1 MSILLKNITIKNF
14 MSVGNTTQ
22 AVNFYHDGLTLVL
35 GNNLD
40 LGGEGSRNGTGKTTL
55 INALSYAIYGQ
66 ALTNIRRDNLVNK
79 TNNKNMIVT
88 VDFEKDGHK
97 YRLERGR
104 KPNKFQFIVDDA
116 IVNEQ
121 GTDEAQGENRLTQEE
136 VLRVFD
142 MSHTMF
148 KHIIALNTYT
158 EPFLAMKANDQRA
171 VIEELLGILRLSE
184 KAEVLKERIREA
196 NEDIK
201 TEQARLEQIKIS
213 NEKMEDTIRKFHI
226 KSVAWEEKNK
236 QVIKDLTSG
245 IIELEKINIDDEI
258 ENHKLLTQWLE
269 QDRKIKSL
277 EQNLSFNQSNLAS
290 ITASS
295 LKALEQLKTLD
306 GKKCPMCE
314 QELHTKK
321 HEHLVSNI
329 EEKHTKKVEEQLQ
342 IKKTITQVETQIK
355 DQGVRSDRPVTIYD
369 TADEAY
375 QHRQNLSE
383 LKNQLI
389 SEQEK
394 VNPHTEQIETLKT
407 KNIEEVDYVRIN
419 ALQKLKDH
427 QDFLYKLLTSKDS
440 FIRKKIIDQN
450 LLYLNSRLNYY
461 LDKIGLPHEVVF
473 MSDLSVEITELGRE
487 LDFDNLSRGE
497 RNRLILGLS
506 WAFRDVYESMNTVI
520 NLLFIDELVDS
531 GMDTMGVEQAMV
543 VLKKM
548 SRERG
553 KNVFLISHRDELT
566 SRCSN
571 VLNVV
576 KENGF
581 TSFATDIE
589 TVEHKSHPELYKE
602 EVDEHDPVSA

>member
-1 MSILLKNITIKNF
+1 MIKLKNITIKNF

-22 AVNFYHDGLTLVL
+22 AVNFSHDGLTLVL

-66 ALTNIRRDNLVNK
+66 ALTNIRKDNLVNK

-121 GTDEAQGENRLTQEE
+121 GTDEAQGENRLTQDE

-148 KHIIALNTYT
+148 KHIVALNTYT
-158 EPFLAMKANDQRA
+158 EPFLAMKSNDQRA
-171 VIEELLGILRLSE
+171 IIEELLGILRLSE
-184 KAEVLKERIREA
+184 KAEVLKERIREV

-201 TEQARLEQIKIS
+201 TEHARLEQIKIS
-213 NEKMEDTIRKFHI
+213 NEKIEDTIRKFHI
-226 KSVAWEEKNK
+226 KSIGWEEAHKK
-236 QVIKDLTSG
+236 AITDLTDG
-245 IIELEKINIDDEI
+245 ITELEKIDIDKEI
-258 ENHKLLTQWLE
+258 QNHKLLTHWQE
-269 QDRKIKSL
+269 QSQKIKSY
-277 EQNLSFNQSNLAS
+277 EQNLNFNKSNLTS
-290 ITASS
+290 IDKQIES
-295 LKALEQLKTLD
+295 LNAQLSTLE
-306 GKKCPMCE
+306 GKQCPMCE
-314 QELHTKK
+314 QELHTDK
-321 HEHLVSNI
+321 HTHIVDDVKAQHTAKI
-329 EEKHTKKVEEQLQ
+329 EEK
-342 IKKTITQVETQIK
+342 TQIESTIESIQK
-355 DQGVRSDRPVTIYD
+355 QITEQGSIGEQPITAYG

-375 QHRQNLSE
+375 QHRQNLAE
-383 LKNQLI
+383 LKTQLET
-389 SEQEK
+389 EQQKE
-394 VNPHTEQIETLKT
+394 NPHTEQIETLKT
-407 KNIEEVDYVRIN
+407 KNIEEVDYAQIN
-419 ALQKLKDH
+419 SLTKLKDH

-473 MSDLSVEITELGRE
+473 KSDLTVEITELGRE

-506 WAFRDVYESMNTVI
+506 WAFRDVYESMNNTV

-531 GMDTMGVEQAMV
+531 GMDTMGVESAMS

-548 SRERG
+548 SRERS

-589 TVEHKSHPELYKE
+589 TVSHKSHPDLFKE
-602 EVDEHDPVSA
+602 KANEHNTVST

>member
-1 MSILLKNITIKNF
+1 

-22 AVNFYHDGLTLVL
+22 AVNFAHDGLTLVL

-55 INALSYAIYGQ
+55 INALSYAVYGQ
-66 ALTNIRRDNLVNK
+66 ALTNIRKDNLVNK
-79 TNNKNMIVT
+79 TNNKNMLVT
-88 VDFEKDGHK
+88 VDFEKDGHA
-97 YRLERGR
+97 YRIERGR
-104 KPNKFQFIVDDA
+104 KPNRFQFIVDDS

-148 KHIIALNTYT
+148 KHIVALNTYT
-158 EPFLAMKANDQRA
+158 EPFLAMKANDQRSI
-171 VIEELLGILRLSE
+171 IEELLGISRLSE
-184 KAEVLKERIREA
+184 KAERLKEHMRET
-196 NEDIK
+196 NEDMK
-201 TEQARLEQIKIS
+201 TEQARLEQVKIS
-213 NEKMEDTIRKFHI
+213 NEKMEETIRKFQI
-226 KSVAWEEKNK
+226 KNIAWEETHKK
-236 QVIKDLTSG
+236 AITQLTNG
-245 IIELEKINIDDEI
+245 ITELEKIDIDAEI
-258 ENHKLLTQWLE
+258 QQHKLLSHWQE
-269 QDRKIKSL
+269 QSQKIKSY
-277 EQNLSFNQSNLAS
+277 EQNLNFNKSNLSAVQ
-290 ITASS
+290 S
-295 LKALEQLKTLD
+295 LLESLSTQLNTLE
-306 GKKCPMCE
+306 GKQCPMCE
-314 QELHTKK
+314 QELHTDK
-321 HEHLVSNI
+321 HDQIVDDI
-329 EEKHTKKVEEQLQ
+329 KQQHTAKLEEQ
-342 IKKTITQVETQIK
+342 TQITGTIDSIEK
-355 DQGVRSDRPVTIYD
+355 QISEQGEVGERPD
-369 TADEAY
+369 TAYSSIDEAY
-375 QHRQNLSE
+375 DHRQNLAE
-383 LKNQLI
+383 LKSQLE
-389 SEQEK
+389 SEKQKE
-394 VNPHTEQIETLKT
+394 NPHTEQIEELKA
-407 KNIEEVDYVRIN
+407 KNIEEVDYAQIN

-473 MSDLSVEITELGRE
+473 KSDLTVEITELGRE

-506 WAFRDVYESMNTVI
+506 WAFRDVYESMNTSV

-531 GMDTMGVEQAMV
+531 GMDTMGVESAMS

-548 SRERG
+548 SREG
-553 KNVFLISHRDELT
+553 AKNIFLISHRDELT

-589 TVEHKSHPELYKE
+589 TIDHKTHKELFAKDNEY
-602 EVDEHDPVSA
+602 DTVSA

>member
-1 MSILLKNITIKNF
+1 MIKIKSITIKNF

-22 AVNFYHDGLTLVL
+22 AVNFAHDGLTLVL

-55 INALSYAIYGQ
+55 INALSYAVYGQ
-66 ALTNIRRDNLVNK
+66 ALTNIRKDNLVNK
-79 TNNKNMIVT
+79 TNNKSMLVT
-88 VDFEKDGHK
+88 VDFEKDGHS
-97 YRLERGR
+97 YRIERGR
-104 KPNKFQFIVDDA
+104 KPNKFQFIVDDS

-148 KHIIALNTYT
+148 KHIVALNTYT
-158 EPFLAMKANDQRA
+158 EPFLAMKSNDQRSI
-171 VIEELLGILRLSE
+171 IEELLGISRLSE
-184 KAEVLKERIREA
+184 KAERLKELMRET

-201 TEQARLEQIKIS
+201 TEQARLEQVKIS
-213 NEKMEDTIRKFHI
+213 NEKMEETIRKFQI
-226 KSVAWEEKNK
+226 KNIAWEETHKK
-236 QVIKDLTSG
+236 AITELTNG
-245 IIELEKINIDDEI
+245 ITELEKIDIDAEI
-258 ENHKLLTQWLE
+258 QQHKLLTHWQE
-269 QDRKIKSL
+269 QSQKIKSY
-277 EQNLSFNQSNLAS
+277 EQNLNFNKSNL
-290 ITASS
+290 SS
-295 LKALEQLKTLD
+295 VQSLLESLSTQLSTLE
-306 GKKCPMCE
+306 GKQCPMCE
-314 QELHTKK
+314 QELHTDK
-321 HEHLVSNI
+321 HTHLVDDI
-329 EEKHTKKVEEQLQ
+329 KQQHTAKLEEQSQ
-342 IKKTITQVETQIK
+342 ITGTIESLEKQISE
-355 DQGVRSDRPVTIYD
+355 QGEVGERPD
-369 TADEAY
+369 TAYSSSDEAY
-375 QHRQNLSE
+375 DHRQNLAE
-383 LKNQLI
+383 LKSQLE
-389 SEQEK
+389 SEKQKE
-394 VNPHTEQIETLKT
+394 NPHTEQIAELKS
-407 KNIEEVDYVRIN
+407 KNIEEVDYTQIN

-473 MSDLSVEITELGRE
+473 RSDLSVEITELGRE

-506 WAFRDVYESMNTVI
+506 WAFRDVYESMNTSL

-531 GMDTMGVEQAMV
+531 GMDTMGVESAMG

-548 SRERG
+548 SREGG
-553 KNVFLISHRDELT
+553 KNIFLISHRDELT

-589 TVEHKSHPELYKE
+589 TIDHKTHKELFAK
-602 EVDEHDPVSA
+602 DHEHDTVSA

>member
-1 MSILLKNITIKNF
+1 

-22 AVNFYHDGLTLVL
+22 AVNFAHDGLTLVL

-55 INALSYAIYGQ
+55 INALSYAVYGQ
-66 ALTNIRRDNLVNK
+66 ALTNIRKDNLVNK
-79 TNNKNMIVT
+79 TNNKNMLVT
-88 VDFEKDGHK
+88 VDFEKDGHA
-97 YRLERGR
+97 YRVERGR
-104 KPNKFQFIVDDA
+104 KPNKFQFIVDDS

-148 KHIIALNTYT
+148 KHIVALNTYT
-158 EPFLAMKANDQRA
+158 EPFLAMKANDQRSI
-171 VIEELLGILRLSE
+171 IEELLGISRLSE
-184 KAEVLKERIREA
+184 KAERLKEHMRET
-196 NEDIK
+196 NEDMK
-201 TEQARLEQIKIS
+201 TEQARLEQVKIS
-213 NEKMEDTIRKFHI
+213 NEKMEETIRKFQI
-226 KSVAWEEKNK
+226 KNIAWEETHKK
-236 QVIKDLTSG
+236 AIAELTNG
-245 IIELEKINIDDEI
+245 ITELEKIDIDAEI
-258 ENHKLLTQWLE
+258 QQHKLLTHWQE
-269 QDRKIKSL
+269 QSQKIKSY
-277 EQNLSFNQSNLAS
+277 EQNLNFNKSNL
-290 ITASS
+290 SS
-295 LKALEQLKTLD
+295 VQSLLESLSTQLNTLE
-306 GKKCPMCE
+306 GKQCPMCE
-314 QELHTKK
+314 QELHTDK
-321 HEHLVSNI
+321 HDQIVQDI
-329 EEKHTKKVEEQLQ
+329 KQQHTTKLEEQSQ
-342 IKKTITQVETQIK
+342 ITGTIEAIEKQISE
-355 DQGVRSDRPVTIYD
+355 QGEVGDRPE
-369 TADEAY
+369 TAYNSVDEAY
-375 QHRQNLSE
+375 DHRQNLAE
-383 LKNQLI
+383 LKSQLE
-389 SEQEK
+389 SEKQKE
-394 VNPHTEQIETLKT
+394 NPHTEQIEELKA
-407 KNIEEVDYVRIN
+407 KNIEEVDYAQIN

-473 MSDLSVEITELGRE
+473 KSDLTVEITELGRE

-506 WAFRDVYESMNTVI
+506 WAFRDVYESMNTSV

-531 GMDTMGVEQAMV
+531 GMDTMGVESAMS

-548 SRERG
+548 SREG
-553 KNVFLISHRDELT
+553 AKNIFLISHRDELT

-589 TVEHKSHPELYKE
+589 TIDHKTHKELFAKDHEY
-602 EVDEHDPVSA
+602 DTVSA

>member
-1 MSILLKNITIKNF
+1 

-22 AVNFYHDGLTLVL
+22 AVNFAHDGLTLVL

-55 INALSYAIYGQ
+55 INALSYAVYGQ
-66 ALTNIRRDNLVNK
+66 ALTNIRKDNLVNK
-79 TNNKNMIVT
+79 TNNKNMLVT
-88 VDFEKDGHK
+88 VDFEKDGHA
-97 YRLERGR
+97 YRVERGR
-104 KPNKFQFIVDDA
+104 KPNKFQFIVDDS

-148 KHIIALNTYT
+148 KHIVALNTYT
-158 EPFLAMKANDQRA
+158 EPFLAMKANDQRSI
-171 VIEELLGILRLSE
+171 IEELLGISRLSE
-184 KAEVLKERIREA
+184 KAERLKEHMRET
-196 NEDIK
+196 NEDMK
-201 TEQARLEQIKIS
+201 TEQARLEQVKIS
-213 NEKMEDTIRKFHI
+213 NEKMEETIRKFQI
-226 KSVAWEEKNK
+226 KNIAWEETHKK
-236 QVIKDLTSG
+236 AIAELTNG
-245 IIELEKINIDDEI
+245 ITELEKIDIDAEI
-258 ENHKLLTQWLE
+258 QQHKLLTHWQE
-269 QDRKIKSL
+269 QSQKIKSY
-277 EQNLSFNQSNLAS
+277 EQNLNFNKSNL
-290 ITASS
+290 SS
-295 LKALEQLKTLD
+295 VQSLLESLSTQLNTLE
-306 GKKCPMCE
+306 GKQCPMCE
-314 QELHTKK
+314 QELHTDK
-321 HEHLVSNI
+321 HDQIVQDI
-329 EEKHTKKVEEQLQ
+329 KQQHTTKLEEQSQ
-342 IKKTITQVETQIK
+342 ITGTIEAIEKQISEQGELGDQPETAYNS
-355 DQGVRSDRPVTIYD
+355 V
-369 TADEAY
+369 DEAY
-375 QHRQNLSE
+375 DHRQNLAE
-383 LKNQLI
+383 LKSQLE
-389 SEQEK
+389 SEKQKE
-394 VNPHTEQIETLKT
+394 NPHTEQIEELKA
-407 KNIEEVDYVRIN
+407 KNIEEVDYAQIN

-473 MSDLSVEITELGRE
+473 KSDLTVEITELGRE

-506 WAFRDVYESMNTVI
+506 WAFRDVYESMNTSV

-531 GMDTMGVEQAMV
+531 GMDTMGVESAMS

-548 SRERG
+548 SREG
-553 KNVFLISHRDELT
+553 AKNIFLISHRDELT

-589 TVEHKSHPELYKE
+589 TIDHKTHKELFAKDHEY
-602 EVDEHDPVSA
+602 DTVSA

>member
-1 MSILLKNITIKNF
+1 MIKIKNITIKNF

-22 AVNFYHDGLTLVL
+22 AVNFAHDGLTLVL

-55 INALSYAIYGQ
+55 INALSYAVYGQ
-66 ALTNIRRDNLVNK
+66 ALTNIRKDNLVNK
-79 TNNKNMIVT
+79 TNNKNMLVT
-88 VDFEKDGHK
+88 VDFEKDGHA
-97 YRLERGR
+97 YRIERGR
-104 KPNKFQFIVDDA
+104 KPNRFQFIVDDS

-148 KHIIALNTYT
+148 KHIVALNTYT
-158 EPFLAMKANDQRA
+158 EPFLAMKANDQRSI
-171 VIEELLGILRLSE
+171 IEELLGISRLSE
-184 KAEVLKERIREA
+184 KAERLKEHMRET
-196 NEDIK
+196 NEDMK
-201 TEQARLEQIKIS
+201 TEQARLEQVKIS
-213 NEKMEDTIRKFHI
+213 NEKMEETIRKFQI
-226 KSVAWEEKNK
+226 KNIAWEETHKK
-236 QVIKDLTSG
+236 AITQLTNG
-245 IIELEKINIDDEI
+245 ITELEKIDIDAEI
-258 ENHKLLTQWLE
+258 QQHKLLSHWQE
-269 QDRKIKSL
+269 QSQKIKSY
-277 EQNLSFNQSNLAS
+277 EQNLNFNKSNLSAVQ
-290 ITASS
+290 S
-295 LKALEQLKTLD
+295 LLESLSTQLNTLE
-306 GKKCPMCE
+306 GKQCPMCE
-314 QELHTKK
+314 QELHTDK
-321 HEHLVSNI
+321 HDQIVDDI
-329 EEKHTKKVEEQLQ
+329 KQQHTAKLEEQ
-342 IKKTITQVETQIK
+342 TQITGTIDSIEK
-355 DQGVRSDRPVTIYD
+355 QISEQGEVGERPD
-369 TADEAY
+369 TAYSSIDEAY
-375 QHRQNLSE
+375 DHRQNLAE
-383 LKNQLI
+383 LKSQLE
-389 SEQEK
+389 SEKQKE
-394 VNPHTEQIETLKT
+394 NPHTEQIEELKA
-407 KNIEEVDYVRIN
+407 KNIEEVDYAQIN

-473 MSDLSVEITELGRE
+473 KSDLTVEITELGRE

-506 WAFRDVYESMNTVI
+506 WAFRDVYESMNTSV

-531 GMDTMGVEQAMV
+531 GMDTMGVESAMS

-548 SRERG
+548 SREG
-553 KNVFLISHRDELT
+553 AKNIFLISHRDELT

-589 TVEHKSHPELYKE
+589 TIDHKTHKELFAKDNEY
-602 EVDEHDPVSA
+602 DTVSA

>member
-1 MSILLKNITIKNF
+1 

-22 AVNFYHDGLTLVL
+22 AVNFAHDGLTLVL

-55 INALSYAIYGQ
+55 INALSYAVYGQ
-66 ALTNIRRDNLVNK
+66 ALTNIRKDNLVNK
-79 TNNKNMIVT
+79 TNNKNMLVT
-88 VDFEKDGHK
+88 VDFERDGHS
-97 YRLERGR
+97 YRIERGR

-148 KHIIALNTYT
+148 KHIVALNTYT
-158 EPFLAMKANDQRA
+158 EPFLAMKANEQRA
-171 VIEELLGILRLSE
+171 IIEELLGISRLSE
-184 KAEVLKERIREA
+184 KAERLKEHQRET

-201 TEQARLEQIKIS
+201 TEQARLEQVKIS
-213 NEKMEDTIRKFHI
+213 NEKMEETIRKFHI
-226 KSVAWEEKNK
+226 RSISWEEANK
-236 QVIKDLTSG
+236 KAITELTNG
-245 IIELEKINIDDEI
+245 ITELEKIDIDAEI
-258 ENHKLLTQWLE
+258 QQHKLLTQWQE
-269 QDRKIKSL
+269 RSQKIKSYD
-277 EQNLSFNQSNLAS
+277 QNLNFNKSNLSSTEKLIAS
-290 ITASS
+290 LSS
-295 LKALEQLKTLD
+295 QLTTLESKE
-306 GKKCPMCE
+306 CPMCE
-314 QELHTKK
+314 QKLHTDK
-321 HEHLVSNI
+321 HDQLVEDIKIEHTSKL
-329 EEKHTKKVEEQLQ
+329 EEQKQ
-342 IKKTITQVETQIK
+342 IIGTIESLEKQISE
-355 DQGVRSDRPVTIYD
+355 QGELGERPL
-369 TADEAY
+369 TAYESIDEAY
-375 QHRQNLSE
+375 DHRQNLAE
-383 LKNQLI
+383 LKSQL
-389 SEQEK
+389 ENEK
-394 VNPHTEQIETLKT
+394 QKENPHTEQIEELKE
-407 KNIEEVDYVRIN
+407 KNIEEVDYAQIN
-419 ALQKLKDH
+419 AFQKLKDH

-473 MSDLSVEITELGRE
+473 KSDLSVEITELGRE

-506 WAFRDVYESMNTVI
+506 WAFRDVYESMNTSV

-531 GMDTMGVEQAMV
+531 GMDTMGVESAMS

-548 SRERG
+548 SREGG
-553 KNVFLISHRDELT
+553 KNIFLISHRDELT

-589 TVEHKSHPELYKE
+589 TIDHKTHKELFAKDHE
-602 EVDEHDPVSA
+602 QNTVSA

>member
-1 MSILLKNITIKNF
+1 MIKIKNITIKNF

-22 AVNFYHDGLTLVL
+22 AVNFAHDGLTLVL

-66 ALTNIRRDNLVNK
+66 ALTNIRKDNLVNK

-88 VDFEKDGHK
+88 VDFEKDGHR

-121 GTDEAQGENRLTQEE
+121 GTDEAQGENRLTQDE
-136 VLRVFD
+136 VLRVFN

-148 KHIIALNTYT
+148 KHIVALNTYT
-158 EPFLAMKANDQRA
+158 EPFLAMKSNDQRSI
-171 VIEELLGILRLSE
+171 IEELLGILRLSE
-184 KAEVLKERIREA
+184 KAERLKEAIRET
-196 NEDIK
+196 NDDIK
-201 TEQARLEQIKIS
+201 SEQARIEQIKIS
-213 NEKMEDTIRKFHI
+213 NEKIEDTIRKFHI
-226 KSVAWEEKNK
+226 KSIGWEESHKK
-236 QVIKDLTSG
+236 AIVELTNG
-245 IIELEKINIDDEI
+245 ITELEKIDIDAEI
-258 ENHKLLTQWLE
+258 QQHKLLSHWQE
-269 QDRKIKSL
+269 QSQKIKSY
-277 EQNLSFNQSNLAS
+277 EQNLNFNKSNLTS
-290 ITASS
+290 IDKQIES
-295 LKALEQLKTLD
+295 LNAQLSTLE
-306 GKKCPMCE
+306 GKQCPMCE
-314 QELHTKK
+314 QELHTD
-321 HEHLVSNI
+321 
-329 EEKHTKKVEEQLQ
+329 KHTHIVDDVKAQQTVKLEEQSQ
-342 IKKTITQVETQIK
+342 ITTTIESIQKQIVE
-355 DQGVRSDRPVTIYD
+355 QGDIGERPTTSYSSI
-369 TADEAY
+369 DEAY
-375 QHRQNLSE
+375 DHRQNLAE
-383 LKNQLI
+383 LKNQLE
-389 SEQEK
+389 SEKQKE
-394 VNPHTEQIETLKT
+394 NPHTDQIETLKT
-407 KNIEEVDYVRIN
+407 KNIEELDYSQIN

-473 MSDLSVEITELGRE
+473 KSDLSVEITELGRE

-506 WAFRDVYESMNTVI
+506 WAFRDVYESMNTAV

-531 GMDTMGVEQAMV
+531 GMDTMGVESAMS

-548 SRERG
+548 SRERQ

-589 TVEHKSHPELYKE
+589 TVSHKSHPDLFKE
-602 EVDEHDPVSA
+602 KTDEHDPVSA

>member
-1 MSILLKNITIKNF
+1 MIKIKNITIKNF

-22 AVNFYHDGLTLVL
+22 AVNFAHDGLTLVL

-55 INALSYAIYGQ
+55 INALSYAVYGQ
-66 ALTNIRRDNLVNK
+66 ALTNIRKDNLVNK
-79 TNNKNMIVT
+79 TNNKNMLVS
-88 VDFEKDGHK
+88 VDFEKDGHS
-97 YRLERGR
+97 YRIERGR
-104 KPNKFQFIVDDA
+104 KPNKFQFIVDDS

-121 GTDEAQGENRLTQEE
+121 GTDEAQGENRLTQDE

-148 KHIIALNTYT
+148 KHIVALNTYT
-158 EPFLAMKANDQRA
+158 EPFLAMKSNDQRSI
-171 VIEELLGILRLSE
+171 IEELLGISRLSE
-184 KAEVLKERIREA
+184 KAERLKELMRDT

-201 TEQARLEQIKIS
+201 TEQARLEQVKIS
-213 NEKMEDTIRKFHI
+213 NEKMEETIRKFQI
-226 KSVAWEEKNK
+226 KNIAWEESHKK
-236 QVIKDLTSG
+236 AITELTNG
-245 IIELEKINIDDEI
+245 ITELEKIDIDAEI
-258 ENHKLLTQWLE
+258 QQHKLLTHWQE
-269 QDRKIKSL
+269 RSQKIKSY
-277 EQNLSFNQSNLAS
+277 EQNLNFNKSNLTS
-290 ITASS
+290 VQS
-295 LKALEQLKTLD
+295 LIESLGSQLSTLE
-306 GKKCPMCE
+306 GKQCPMCE
-314 QELHTKK
+314 QELHTDK
-321 HEHLVSNI
+321 HIQIVEDI
-329 EEKHTKKVEEQLQ
+329 KQQHTAKLEEQ
-342 IKKTITQVETQIK
+342 TQIAGTIDSIEK
-355 DQGVRSDRPVTIYD
+355 QISEQGEIGDKPE
-369 TADEAY
+369 TAYSSSDEAY
-375 QHRQNLSE
+375 EHRQNLAE
-383 LKNQLI
+383 LKNQLD
-389 SEQEK
+389 SEKQKE
-394 VNPHTEQIETLKT
+394 NPHTEQIAELKA
-407 KNIEEVDYVRIN
+407 KNIEEVDYAQIN
-419 ALQKLKDH
+419 TLQKLKDH

-473 MSDLSVEITELGRE
+473 KSDLTVEITELGRE

-506 WAFRDVYESMNTVI
+506 WAFRDVYESMNTSL

-531 GMDTMGVEQAMV
+531 GMDTMGVESAMS

-548 SRERG
+548 SREGG
-553 KNVFLISHRDELT
+553 KNIFLISHRDELT

-589 TVEHKSHPELYKE
+589 TIDHKTHKELFAK
-602 EVDEHDPVSA
+602 DHEHDTVSA

>member
-1 MSILLKNITIKNF
+1 

-22 AVNFYHDGLTLVL
+22 AVNFAHDGLTLVL

-55 INALSYAIYGQ
+55 INALSYAVYGQ
-66 ALTNIRRDNLVNK
+66 ALTNIRKDNLVNK
-79 TNNKNMIVT
+79 TNNKSMLVT
-88 VDFEKDGHK
+88 VDFEKDGHS
-97 YRLERGR
+97 YRIERGR
-104 KPNKFQFIVDDA
+104 KPNKFQFIVDDS

-148 KHIIALNTYT
+148 KHIVALNTYT
-158 EPFLAMKANDQRA
+158 EPFLAMKSNDQRSI
-171 VIEELLGILRLSE
+171 IEELLGISRLSE
-184 KAEVLKERIREA
+184 KAERLKELMRET

-201 TEQARLEQIKIS
+201 TEQARLEQVKIS
-213 NEKMEDTIRKFHI
+213 NEKMEETIRKFQI
-226 KSVAWEEKNK
+226 KNIAWEETHKK
-236 QVIKDLTSG
+236 AITELTNG
-245 IIELEKINIDDEI
+245 ITELEKIDIDAEI
-258 ENHKLLTQWLE
+258 QQHKLLTHWQE
-269 QDRKIKSL
+269 QSQKIKSY
-277 EQNLSFNQSNLAS
+277 EQNLNFNKSNL
-290 ITASS
+290 SS
-295 LKALEQLKTLD
+295 VQSLLESLNTQLSTLE
-306 GKKCPMCE
+306 GKQCPMCE
-314 QELHTKK
+314 QELHTDK
-321 HEHLVSNI
+321 HTHLVDDI
-329 EEKHTKKVEEQLQ
+329 KQQHTAKLEEQSQ
-342 IKKTITQVETQIK
+342 ITGTIESIEKQISE
-355 DQGVRSDRPVTIYD
+355 QGEIGERPD
-369 TADEAY
+369 TAYSSSDEAY
-375 QHRQNLSE
+375 DHRQNLAE
-383 LKNQLI
+383 LKSQLE
-389 SEQEK
+389 SEKQKE
-394 VNPHTEQIETLKT
+394 NPHTEQIAELKS
-407 KNIEEVDYVRIN
+407 KNIEEVDYTQIN

-473 MSDLSVEITELGRE
+473 RSDLSVEITELGRE

-506 WAFRDVYESMNTVI
+506 WAFRDVYESMNTSL

-531 GMDTMGVEQAMV
+531 GMDTMGVESAMS

-548 SRERG
+548 SREGG
-553 KNVFLISHRDELT
+553 KNIFLISHRDELT

-589 TVEHKSHPELYKE
+589 TIDHKTHKELFAK
-602 EVDEHDPVSA
+602 DHEHDTVSA

>member
-1 MSILLKNITIKNF
+1 MIKIKNITIKNF

-22 AVNFYHDGLTLVL
+22 AVNFAHDGLTLVL

-66 ALTNIRRDNLVNK
+66 ALTNIRKDNLVNK

-88 VDFEKDGHK
+88 VDFEKDGHR

-121 GTDEAQGENRLTQEE
+121 GTDEAQGENRLTQDE
-136 VLRVFD
+136 VLRVFN

-148 KHIIALNTYT
+148 KHIVALNTYT
-158 EPFLAMKANDQRA
+158 EPFLAMKSNDQRSI
-171 VIEELLGILRLSE
+171 IEELLGILRLSE
-184 KAEVLKERIREA
+184 KAERLKEAIRET
-196 NEDIK
+196 NDDIK
-201 TEQARLEQIKIS
+201 SEQARIEQIKIS
-213 NEKMEDTIRKFHI
+213 NEKIEDTIRKFHI
-226 KSVAWEEKNK
+226 KSIGWEESHKK
-236 QVIKDLTSG
+236 AITELTHG
-245 IIELEKINIDDEI
+245 ITELEKIDIDAEI
-258 ENHKLLTQWLE
+258 QQHKLLSHWQE
-269 QDRKIKSL
+269 QSQKIKSY
-277 EQNLSFNQSNLAS
+277 EQNLNFNKSNLTS
-290 ITASS
+290 IDKQIES
-295 LKALEQLKTLD
+295 LNAQLSTLE
-306 GKKCPMCE
+306 GKQCPMCE
-314 QELHTKK
+314 QELHTD
-321 HEHLVSNI
+321 
-329 EEKHTKKVEEQLQ
+329 KHTHIVDDVKAQQTVKLEEQKQ
-342 IKKTITQVETQIK
+342 ITTTIESIQKQIVE
-355 DQGVRSDRPVTIYD
+355 QGDIGERPTTSYSSI
-369 TADEAY
+369 DEAY
-375 QHRQNLSE
+375 DHRQNLAE
-383 LKNQLI
+383 LKNQL
-389 SEQEK
+389 ENEK
-394 VNPHTEQIETLKT
+394 QKENPHTDQIETLKT
-407 KNIEEVDYVRIN
+407 KNIEELDYSQIN

-473 MSDLSVEITELGRE
+473 KSDLSVEITELGRE

-506 WAFRDVYESMNTVI
+506 WAFRDVYESMNTAV

-531 GMDTMGVEQAMV
+531 GMDTMGVESAMS

-548 SRERG
+548 SRERQ

-589 TVEHKSHPELYKE
+589 TVSHKSHPDLFKE
-602 EVDEHDPVSA
+602 KTDEHDPVSA

>member
-1 MSILLKNITIKNF
+1 MIKIKSITIKNF

-22 AVNFYHDGLTLVL
+22 AVNFAHDGLTLVL

-55 INALSYAIYGQ
+55 INALSYAVYGQ
-66 ALTNIRRDNLVNK
+66 ALTNIRKDNLVNK
-79 TNNKNMIVT
+79 TNNKNMLVS
-88 VDFEKDGHK
+88 VDFEKDGHS
-97 YRLERGR
+97 YRVERGR
-104 KPNKFQFIVDDA
+104 KPNKFQFIVDDS

-148 KHIIALNTYT
+148 KHIVALNTYT
-158 EPFLAMKANDQRA
+158 EPFLAMKANDQRS
-171 VIEELLGILRLSE
+171 VIEELLGISRLSE
-184 KAEVLKERIREA
+184 KAERLKELMRDT

-201 TEQARLEQIKIS
+201 TEQARLEQVKIS
-213 NEKMEDTIRKFHI
+213 NEKMEETIRKFQI
-226 KSVAWEEKNK
+226 KNIAWEESHKKTISELSN
-236 QVIKDLTSG
+236 G
-245 IIELEKINIDDEI
+245 ITELEKIDIDAEI
-258 ENHKLLTQWLE
+258 QQHKLLTHWQE
-269 QDRKIKSL
+269 QSQKIKSY
-277 EQNLSFNQSNLAS
+277 EQNLNFNKSNLDS
-290 ITASS
+290 V
-295 LKALEQLKTLD
+295 KTLLESLSTQLSTLE
-306 GKKCPMCE
+306 GKQCPMCE
-314 QELHTKK
+314 QELHTDK
-321 HEHLVSNI
+321 HTHLVDDV
-329 EEKHTKKVEEQLQ
+329 KAQHTVKTEEQSQ
-342 IKKTITQVETQIK
+342 IESTILSIEKQITE
-355 DQGVRSDRPVTIYD
+355 QGEIGEQPITSYQSI
-369 TADEAY
+369 DEAY
-375 QHRQNLSE
+375 DHRQNLAE
-383 LKNQLI
+383 LKSQLD
-389 SEQEK
+389 SEREK
-394 VNPHTEQIETLKT
+394 ENPHTEQISELKA
-407 KNIEEVDYVRIN
+407 KNIEEVDYAQIN
-419 ALQKLKDH
+419 TLQKLKDH

-473 MSDLSVEITELGRE
+473 KSDLTVEITELGRE

-506 WAFRDVYESMNTVI
+506 WAFRDVYESMNTSL

-531 GMDTMGVEQAMV
+531 GMDTMGVESAMG

-548 SRERG
+548 SREGG
-553 KNVFLISHRDELT
+553 KNIFLISHRDELT

-589 TVEHKSHPELYKE
+589 TIDHKTHKELFAKDHEY
-602 EVDEHDPVSA
+602 DTISA

>member
-1 MSILLKNITIKNF
+1 MIKIKSITIKNF

-22 AVNFYHDGLTLVL
+22 AVNFAHDGLTLVL

-55 INALSYAIYGQ
+55 INALSYAVYGQ
-66 ALTNIRRDNLVNK
+66 ALTNIRKDNLVNK
-79 TNNKNMIVT
+79 TNNKSMLVT
-88 VDFEKDGHK
+88 VDFEKDGHS
-97 YRLERGR
+97 YRIERGR
-104 KPNKFQFIVDDA
+104 KPNKFQFIVDDS

-148 KHIIALNTYT
+148 KHIVALNTYT
-158 EPFLAMKANDQRA
+158 EPFLAMKSNDQRSI
-171 VIEELLGILRLSE
+171 IEELLGISRLSE
-184 KAEVLKERIREA
+184 KAERLKELMRET

-201 TEQARLEQIKIS
+201 TEQARLEQVKIS
-213 NEKMEDTIRKFHI
+213 NEKMEETIRKFQI
-226 KSVAWEEKNK
+226 KNIAWEETHKK
-236 QVIKDLTSG
+236 AITELTNG
-245 IIELEKINIDDEI
+245 ITELEKIDIDAEI
-258 ENHKLLTQWLE
+258 QQHKLLTHWQE
-269 QDRKIKSL
+269 QSQKIKSY
-277 EQNLSFNQSNLAS
+277 EQNLNFNKSNL
-290 ITASS
+290 SS
-295 LKALEQLKTLD
+295 VQSLLESLSTQLGTLE
-306 GKKCPMCE
+306 GKQCPMCE
-314 QELHTKK
+314 QELHTDK
-321 HEHLVSNI
+321 HTHLVDDI
-329 EEKHTKKVEEQLQ
+329 KQQHTAKLEEQSQ
-342 IKKTITQVETQIK
+342 ITGTIESLEKQISE
-355 DQGVRSDRPVTIYD
+355 QGEVGERPD
-369 TADEAY
+369 TAYSSSDEAY
-375 QHRQNLSE
+375 DHRQNLAE
-383 LKNQLI
+383 LKSQLE
-389 SEQEK
+389 SEKQKE
-394 VNPHTEQIETLKT
+394 NPHTEQIAELKS
-407 KNIEEVDYVRIN
+407 KNIEEVDYTQIN

-473 MSDLSVEITELGRE
+473 RSDLSVEITELGRE

-506 WAFRDVYESMNTVI
+506 WAFRDVYESMNTSL

-531 GMDTMGVEQAMV
+531 GMDTMGVESAMG

-548 SRERG
+548 SREGG
-553 KNVFLISHRDELT
+553 KNIFLISHRDELT

-589 TVEHKSHPELYKE
+589 TIDHKTHKELFAK
-602 EVDEHDPVSA
+602 DHEHDTVSA

>member
-1 MSILLKNITIKNF
+1 MIKIKNITIKNF

-22 AVNFYHDGLTLVL
+22 AVNFAHDGLTLVL

-55 INALSYAIYGQ
+55 INALSYAVYGQ
-66 ALTNIRRDNLVNK
+66 ALTNIRKDNLVNK
-79 TNNKNMIVT
+79 TNNKNMLVT
-88 VDFEKDGHK
+88 VDFERDGHS
-97 YRLERGR
+97 YRIERGR
-104 KPNKFQFIVDDA
+104 KPNKFQFIVDDS

-148 KHIIALNTYT
+148 KHIVALNTYT
-158 EPFLAMKANDQRA
+158 EPFLAMKANDQRSI
-171 VIEELLGILRLSE
+171 IEELLGISRLSE
-184 KAEVLKERIREA
+184 KAERLKEHMRET
-196 NEDIK
+196 NEDMK
-201 TEQARLEQIKIS
+201 TEQARLEQVKIS
-213 NEKMEDTIRKFHI
+213 NEKMEETIRKFHI
-226 KSVAWEEKNK
+226 RSISWEEAHKKAVTN
-236 QVIKDLTSG
+236 LSEG
-245 IIELEKINIDDEI
+245 ITELEKIDIDSEI
-258 ENHKLLTQWLE
+258 ENHSKLAEYNDRKSKVNEAQRWLE
-269 QDRKIKSL
+269 
-277 EQNLSFNQSNLAS
+277 S
-290 ITASS
+290 IVRDTEKQER
-295 LKALEQLKTLD
+295 LIEKLD
-306 GKKCPMCE
+306 KE
-314 QELHTKK
+314 
-321 HEHLVSNI
+321 
-329 EEKHTKKVEEQLQ
+329 
-342 IKKTITQVETQIK
+342 IK
-355 DQGVRSDRPVTIYD
+355 DIEDHKCYACGQEIHDSKQEEILNSKKSQKQEATQHILANDTQHQEHTQTLETIGALGEEPNVIY
-369 TADEAY
+369 ASVHEAY
-375 QHRQNLSE
+375 DHRQNLAE
-383 LKNQLI
+383 LKSQLEI
-389 SEQEK
+389 EK
-394 VNPHTEQIETLKT
+394 QKENPHTEQIAELKA
-407 KNIEEVDYVRIN
+407 KNIEEVDYTQIN
-419 ALQKLKDH
+419 AFQKLKDH

-473 MSDLSVEITELGRE
+473 RSDLSVEITELGRE

-506 WAFRDVYESMNTVI
+506 WAFRDVYESMNTSV

-531 GMDTMGVEQAMV
+531 GMDTMGVESAMS

-548 SRERG
+548 SRDGG
-553 KNVFLISHRDELT
+553 KNIFLISHRDELT

-589 TVEHKSHPELYKE
+589 TIDHKTHKELFAKDHE
-602 EVDEHDPVSA
+602 QNTVSA

>member
-1 MSILLKNITIKNF
+1 MIRIKNITIKNF

-22 AVNFYHDGLTLVL
+22 AVNFAHDGLTLVL

-55 INALSYAIYGQ
+55 INALSYAVYGQ
-66 ALTNIRRDNLVNK
+66 ALTNIRKDNLVNK
-79 TNNKNMIVT
+79 TNNKNMLVT
-88 VDFEKDGHK
+88 VDFEKDGHS
-97 YRLERGR
+97 YRIERGR
-104 KPNKFQFIVDDA
+104 KPNKFQFIVDDS

-148 KHIIALNTYT
+148 KHIVALNTYT
-158 EPFLAMKANDQRA
+158 EPFLAMKANDQRSI
-171 VIEELLGILRLSE
+171 IEELLGISRLSE
-184 KAEVLKERIREA
+184 KAERLKELMRDT

-201 TEQARLEQIKIS
+201 TEQARLEQVKIS
-213 NEKMEDTIRKFHI
+213 NEKMEETIRKFQI
-226 KSVAWEEKNK
+226 KNIAWEESHKK
-236 QVIKDLTSG
+236 AIVELTNG
-245 IIELEKINIDDEI
+245 ITELEKIDIDAEI
-258 ENHKLLTQWLE
+258 QQHKLLTHWQE
-269 QDRKIKSL
+269 QSQKIKSY
-277 EQNLSFNQSNLAS
+277 EQNLNFNKSNL
-290 ITASS
+290 SS
-295 LKALEQLKTLD
+295 VQSFLESLSTQLSTLE
-306 GKKCPMCE
+306 GKQCPMCE
-314 QELHTKK
+314 QELHTDK
-321 HEHLVSNI
+321 HTHLVDDIKKQQAEKI
-329 EEKHTKKVEEQLQ
+329 EEQSQIASTIESIEKQISEQGEVGD
-342 IKKTITQVETQIK
+342 KPETAYSSI
-355 DQGVRSDRPVTIYD
+355 
-369 TADEAY
+369 DEAY
-375 QHRQNLSE
+375 DHRQNLAE
-383 LKNQLI
+383 LKSQLE
-389 SEQEK
+389 SEKQKE
-394 VNPHTEQIETLKT
+394 NPHTEQIAELKA
-407 KNIEEVDYVRIN
+407 KNIEEVDYAQIN
-419 ALQKLKDH
+419 TLQKLKDH

-473 MSDLSVEITELGRE
+473 KSDLTVEITELGRE

-506 WAFRDVYESMNTVI
+506 WAFRDVYESMNTSL

-531 GMDTMGVEQAMV
+531 GMDTMGVESAMS

-548 SRERG
+548 SREGG
-553 KNVFLISHRDELT
+553 KNIFLISHRDELT

-589 TVEHKSHPELYKE
+589 TIDHKTHKELFAK
-602 EVDEHDPVSA
+602 DHEHDTVSA

>member
-1 MSILLKNITIKNF
+1 

-22 AVNFYHDGLTLVL
+22 AVNFAHDGLTLVL

-55 INALSYAIYGQ
+55 INALSYAVYGQ
-66 ALTNIRRDNLVNK
+66 ALTNIRKDNLVNK
-79 TNNKNMIVT
+79 TNNKNMLVT
-88 VDFEKDGHK
+88 VDFEKDGHA
-97 YRLERGR
+97 YRIERGR
-104 KPNKFQFIVDDA
+104 KPNRFQFIVDDS

-148 KHIIALNTYT
+148 KHIVALNTYT
-158 EPFLAMKANDQRA
+158 EPFLAMKANDQRSI
-171 VIEELLGILRLSE
+171 IEELLGISRLSE
-184 KAEVLKERIREA
+184 KAERLKEHMRET
-196 NEDIK
+196 NEDMK
-201 TEQARLEQIKIS
+201 TEQARLEQVKIS
-213 NEKMEDTIRKFHI
+213 NEKMEETIRKFQI
-226 KSVAWEEKNK
+226 KNIAWEETHKK
-236 QVIKDLTSG
+236 AIAELTNG
-245 IIELEKINIDDEI
+245 ITELEKIDIDAEI
-258 ENHKLLTQWLE
+258 QQHKLLSHWQE
-269 QDRKIKSL
+269 QSQKIKSY
-277 EQNLSFNQSNLAS
+277 EQNLNFNKSNL
-290 ITASS
+290 SS
-295 LKALEQLKTLD
+295 VHSLLESLSTQLSTLE
-306 GKKCPMCE
+306 GKQCPMCE
-314 QELHTKK
+314 QELHTDK
-321 HEHLVSNI
+321 HTHLVDDI
-329 EEKHTKKVEEQLQ
+329 KQQHTAKLEEQ
-342 IKKTITQVETQIK
+342 TQITGTIESIEK
-355 DQGVRSDRPVTIYD
+355 QISEQGEVGERPD
-369 TADEAY
+369 TAYSSIDEAY
-375 QHRQNLSE
+375 DHRQNLAE
-383 LKNQLI
+383 LKSQLE
-389 SEQEK
+389 SEKQKE
-394 VNPHTEQIETLKT
+394 NPHTEQIEELKA
-407 KNIEEVDYVRIN
+407 KNIEEVDYVQIN

-473 MSDLSVEITELGRE
+473 KSDLTVEITELGRE

-506 WAFRDVYESMNTVI
+506 WAFRDVYESMNTSV

-531 GMDTMGVEQAMV
+531 GMDTMGVESAMS

-548 SRERG
+548 SREG
-553 KNVFLISHRDELT
+553 AKNIFLISHRDELT

-589 TVEHKSHPELYKE
+589 TIDHKTHKELFAK
-602 EVDEHDPVSA
+602 DHEHDTVSA

>member
-1 MSILLKNITIKNF
+1 MIKIKNITIKNF

-22 AVNFYHDGLTLVL
+22 AVNFAHDGLTLVL
-35 GNNLD
+35 GNNMD

-55 INALSYAIYGQ
+55 INALSYAVYGQ
-66 ALTNIRRDNLVNK
+66 ALTNIRKDNLVNK
-79 TNNKNMIVT
+79 TNNKNMLVT
-88 VDFEKDGHK
+88 VDFERDGHR
-97 YRLERGR
+97 YRIERGR

-148 KHIIALNTYT
+148 KHIVALNTYT
-158 EPFLAMKANDQRA
+158 EPFLAMKSNEQRA
-171 VIEELLGILRLSE
+171 IIEELLGISRLSE
-184 KAEVLKERIREA
+184 KAERLKELMRET
-196 NEDIK
+196 NDDMK
-201 TEQARLEQIKIS
+201 TEQARLEQVKIS
-213 NEKMEDTIRKFHI
+213 NEKIEETIRKFQI
-226 KSVAWEEKNK
+226 RSISWEESHKK
-236 QVIKDLTSG
+236 SITELTHGIK
-245 IIELEKINIDDEI
+245 ELEKINIDSEI
-258 ENHKLLTQWLE
+258 QQHKLLAHWQE
-269 QDRKIKSL
+269 RSQKIKSY
-277 EQNLSFNQSNLAS
+277 EQNLNFNKSNLSS
-290 ITASS
+290 IEKLIESLSS
-295 LKALEQLKTLD
+295 QLTKLE
-306 GKKCPMCE
+306 GKECPMCE
-314 QELHTKK
+314 QELHTDK
-321 HEHLVSNI
+321 HDQLVEDIKQEHTNKI
-329 EEKHTKKVEEQLQ
+329 EEQKQILDTIES
-342 IKKTITQVETQIK
+342 IKKQISEQGELGARPETAY
-355 DQGVRSDRPVTIYD
+355 SSS
-369 TADEAY
+369 DEAY
-375 QHRQNLSE
+375 DHRQNLAE
-383 LKNQLI
+383 LKSQL
-389 SEQEK
+389 ENEK
-394 VNPHTEQIETLKT
+394 QKENPHTEQIDELKS
-407 KNIEEVDYVRIN
+407 KNIEEVDYTRIN

-473 MSDLSVEITELGRE
+473 KSDLTVEITELGRG

-506 WAFRDVYESMNTVI
+506 WAFRDVYESMNTSV

-531 GMDTMGVEQAMV
+531 GMDTMGVESAMG

-548 SRERG
+548 SREGG
-553 KNVFLISHRDELT
+553 KNIFLISHRDELT

-589 TVEHKSHPELYKE
+589 TIDHKTHKELFAKDHEY
-602 EVDEHDPVSA
+602 DTVSA

>member
-1 MSILLKNITIKNF
+1 MIKLKNITIKNF

-22 AVNFYHDGLTLVL
+22 AVNFSHDGLTLVL

-66 ALTNIRRDNLVNK
+66 ALTNIRKDNLVNK

-121 GTDEAQGENRLTQEE
+121 GTDEAQGENRLTQDE
-136 VLRVFD
+136 VLRVFN

-148 KHIIALNTYT
+148 KHIVALNTYT
-158 EPFLAMKANDQRA
+158 EPFLAMKSNDQRA
-171 VIEELLGILRLSE
+171 IIEELLGILRLSE
-184 KAEVLKERIREA
+184 KAEVLKERIREV

-201 TEQARLEQIKIS
+201 TEHARLEQIKIS
-213 NEKMEDTIRKFHI
+213 NEKIEDTIRKFHI
-226 KSVAWEEKNK
+226 KSIGWEEAHKK
-236 QVIKDLTSG
+236 AITDLTDG
-245 IIELEKINIDDEI
+245 ITELEKIDIDKEI
-258 ENHKLLTQWLE
+258 QNHKLLTHWQE
-269 QDRKIKSL
+269 QSQKIKSY
-277 EQNLSFNQSNLAS
+277 EQNLNFNKSNLTS
-290 ITASS
+290 IDKQIES
-295 LKALEQLKTLD
+295 LNAQLSTLE
-306 GKKCPMCE
+306 GKQCPMCE
-314 QELHTKK
+314 QELHTDK
-321 HEHLVSNI
+321 HTHIVDDVKAQHTAKI
-329 EEKHTKKVEEQLQ
+329 EEK
-342 IKKTITQVETQIK
+342 TQIESTIESIQK
-355 DQGVRSDRPVTIYD
+355 QITEQGSIGEQPITAYGS
-369 TADEAY
+369 ADEAY
-375 QHRQNLSE
+375 QHRQNLAE
-383 LKNQLI
+383 LKTQLET
-389 SEQEK
+389 EQQKE
-394 VNPHTEQIETLKT
+394 NPHTEQIETLKT
-407 KNIEEVDYVRIN
+407 KNIEEVDYAQIN
-419 ALQKLKDH
+419 SLTKLKDH

-473 MSDLSVEITELGRE
+473 KSDLTVEITELGRE

-506 WAFRDVYESMNTVI
+506 WAFRDVYESMNNTV

-531 GMDTMGVEQAMV
+531 GMDTMGVESAMS

-548 SRERG
+548 SRERS

-589 TVEHKSHPELYKE
+589 TVSHKSHPDLFKE
-602 EVDEHDPVSA
+602 KANEHNTVST

>member
-1 MSILLKNITIKNF
+1 

-22 AVNFYHDGLTLVL
+22 AVNFAHDGLTLVL

-55 INALSYAIYGQ
+55 INALSYAVYGQ
-66 ALTNIRRDNLVNK
+66 ALTNIRKDNLVNK
-79 TNNKNMIVT
+79 TNNKNMLVT
-88 VDFEKDGHK
+88 VDFEKDGHA
-97 YRLERGR
+97 YRIERGR
-104 KPNKFQFIVDDA
+104 KPNRFQFIVDDS

-148 KHIIALNTYT
+148 KHIVALNTYT
-158 EPFLAMKANDQRA
+158 EPFLAMKANDQRSI
-171 VIEELLGILRLSE
+171 IEELLGISRLSE
-184 KAEVLKERIREA
+184 KAERLKEHMRET
-196 NEDIK
+196 NEDMK
-201 TEQARLEQIKIS
+201 TEQARLEQVKIS
-213 NEKMEDTIRKFHI
+213 NEKMEETIRKFQI
-226 KSVAWEEKNK
+226 KNIAWEETHKK
-236 QVIKDLTSG
+236 AIAELTNG
-245 IIELEKINIDDEI
+245 ITELEKIDIDAEI
-258 ENHKLLTQWLE
+258 QQHKLLSHWQE
-269 QDRKIKSL
+269 QSQKIKSY
-277 EQNLSFNQSNLAS
+277 EQNLNFNKSNL
-290 ITASS
+290 SS
-295 LKALEQLKTLD
+295 VHSLLESLSTQLSTLE
-306 GKKCPMCE
+306 GKQCPMCE
-314 QELHTKK
+314 QELHTDK
-321 HEHLVSNI
+321 HTHLVNDI
-329 EEKHTKKVEEQLQ
+329 KQQHTAKLEEQ
-342 IKKTITQVETQIK
+342 TQITGTIESIEK
-355 DQGVRSDRPVTIYD
+355 QISEQGEVGERPD
-369 TADEAY
+369 TAYSSIDEAY
-375 QHRQNLSE
+375 DHRQNLAE
-383 LKNQLI
+383 LKSQLE
-389 SEQEK
+389 SEKQKE
-394 VNPHTEQIETLKT
+394 NPHTEQIEELKA
-407 KNIEEVDYVRIN
+407 KNIEEVDYVQIN

-473 MSDLSVEITELGRE
+473 KSDLTVEITELGRE

-506 WAFRDVYESMNTVI
+506 WAFRDVYESMNTSV

-531 GMDTMGVEQAMV
+531 GMDTMGVESAMS

-548 SRERG
+548 SREG
-553 KNVFLISHRDELT
+553 AKNIFLISHRDELT

-589 TVEHKSHPELYKE
+589 TIDHKTHKELFAK
-602 EVDEHDPVSA
+602 DHEHDTVSA

>member
-1 MSILLKNITIKNF
+1 MIKLKNITIKNF

-22 AVNFYHDGLTLVL
+22 AVNFSHDGLTLVL

-66 ALTNIRRDNLVNK
+66 ALTNIRKDNLVNK

-121 GTDEAQGENRLTQEE
+121 GTDEAQGENRLTQDE

-148 KHIIALNTYT
+148 KHIVALNTYT
-158 EPFLAMKANDQRA
+158 EPFLAMKSNDQRA
-171 VIEELLGILRLSE
+171 IIEELLGILRLSE
-184 KAEVLKERIREA
+184 KAEVLKERIREV

-201 TEQARLEQIKIS
+201 TEHARLEQIKIS
-213 NEKMEDTIRKFHI
+213 NEKIEDTIRKFHI
-226 KSVAWEEKNK
+226 KSIGWEEAHKK
-236 QVIKDLTSG
+236 AITDLTDG
-245 IIELEKINIDDEI
+245 ITELEKIDIDKEI
-258 ENHKLLTQWLE
+258 QNHKLLTHWQE
-269 QDRKIKSL
+269 QSQKIKSY
-277 EQNLSFNQSNLAS
+277 EQNLNFNKSNLTS
-290 ITASS
+290 IDKQIES
-295 LKALEQLKTLD
+295 LNAQLSTLE
-306 GKKCPMCE
+306 GKQCPMCE
-314 QELHTKK
+314 QELHTDK
-321 HEHLVSNI
+321 HTHIVDDVKAQHTAKI
-329 EEKHTKKVEEQLQ
+329 EEK
-342 IKKTITQVETQIK
+342 TQIESTIESIQK
-355 DQGVRSDRPVTIYD
+355 QITEQGSIGEQPITAYGS
-369 TADEAY
+369 ADEAY
-375 QHRQNLSE
+375 QHRQNLAE
-383 LKNQLI
+383 LKTQLET
-389 SEQEK
+389 EQQKE
-394 VNPHTEQIETLKT
+394 NPHTEQIETLKT
-407 KNIEEVDYVRIN
+407 KNIEEVDYAQIN
-419 ALQKLKDH
+419 SLTKLKDH

-473 MSDLSVEITELGRE
+473 KSDLTVEITELGRE

-506 WAFRDVYESMNTVI
+506 WAFRDVYESMNNTV

-531 GMDTMGVEQAMV
+531 GMDTMGVESAMS

-548 SRERG
+548 SRERS

-589 TVEHKSHPELYKE
+589 TVSHKSHPDLFKE
-602 EVDEHDPVSA
+602 KANEHNTVST

>member
-1 MSILLKNITIKNF
+1 

-22 AVNFYHDGLTLVL
+22 AVNFAHDGLTLVL

-55 INALSYAIYGQ
+55 INALSYAVYGQ
-66 ALTNIRRDNLVNK
+66 ALTNIRKDNLVNK
-79 TNNKNMIVT
+79 TNNKNMLVT
-88 VDFEKDGHK
+88 VDFERDGHS
-97 YRLERGR
+97 YRIERGR
-104 KPNKFQFIVDDA
+104 KPNKFQFIVDNS

-148 KHIIALNTYT
+148 KHIVALNTYT
-158 EPFLAMKANDQRA
+158 EPFLAMKANEQRSI
-171 VIEELLGILRLSE
+171 IEELLGISRLSE
-184 KAEVLKERIREA
+184 KAERLKEHQRET

-201 TEQARLEQIKIS
+201 TEQARLEQVKIS
-213 NEKMEDTIRKFHI
+213 NEKMEETIRKFHI
-226 KSVAWEEKNK
+226 RSISWEEANK
-236 QVIKDLTSG
+236 KAISELTNG
-245 IIELEKINIDDEI
+245 IAELEKIDIDLEI
-258 ENHKLLTQWLE
+258 QQHKLLTQWQE
-269 QDRKIKSL
+269 RSQKIKSY
-277 EQNLSFNQSNLAS
+277 EQNLNFNKSNLTS
-290 ITASS
+290 TQKLIES
-295 LKALEQLKTLD
+295 LDSQLTTLE
-306 GKKCPMCE
+306 GKECPMCE
-314 QELHTKK
+314 QELHTDK
-321 HEHLVSNI
+321 HTHLVDEI
-329 EEKHTKKVEEQLQ
+329 KQQHTHKLEEQKQ
-342 IKKTITQVETQIK
+342 IQETIESIENQINEQGELGERPETAY
-355 DQGVRSDRPVTIYD
+355 SSS
-369 TADEAY
+369 DEAY
-375 QHRQNLSE
+375 DHRQNLAE
-383 LKNQLI
+383 LKSQL
-389 SEQEK
+389 ENEK
-394 VNPHTEQIETLKT
+394 QKENPHTEQIEELKS
-407 KNIEEVDYVRIN
+407 KNIEEVDYTQIN
-419 ALQKLKDH
+419 AFQKLKDH

-473 MSDLSVEITELGRE
+473 KSDLSVEITELGRE

-506 WAFRDVYESMNTVI
+506 WAFRDVYESMNTSV

-531 GMDTMGVEQAMV
+531 GMDTMGVESAMG

-548 SRERG
+548 SREGG
-553 KNVFLISHRDELT
+553 KNIFLISHRDELT

-589 TVEHKSHPELYKE
+589 TIDHKTHKELFARDHE
-602 EVDEHDPVSA
+602 QNTISA

>member
-1 MSILLKNITIKNF
+1 MIKIKSITIKNF

-22 AVNFYHDGLTLVL
+22 AVNFAHDGLTLVL

-55 INALSYAIYGQ
+55 INALSYAVYGQ
-66 ALTNIRRDNLVNK
+66 ALTNIRKDNLVNK
-79 TNNKNMIVT
+79 TNNKSMLVT
-88 VDFEKDGHK
+88 VDFEKDGHS
-97 YRLERGR
+97 YRIERGR
-104 KPNKFQFIVDDA
+104 KPNKFQFIVDDS

-148 KHIIALNTYT
+148 KHIVALNTYT
-158 EPFLAMKANDQRA
+158 EPFLAMKANDQRSI
-171 VIEELLGILRLSE
+171 IEELLGISRLSE
-184 KAEVLKERIREA
+184 KAERLKELMRDT

-201 TEQARLEQIKIS
+201 TEQARLEQVKIS
-213 NEKMEDTIRKFHI
+213 NEKMEETIRKFQI
-226 KSVAWEEKNK
+226 KNIAWEETHKK
-236 QVIKDLTSG
+236 AITELTNG
-245 IIELEKINIDDEI
+245 ITELEKIDIDAEI
-258 ENHKLLTQWLE
+258 QQHKLLTHWQE
-269 QDRKIKSL
+269 QSQKIKSY
-277 EQNLSFNQSNLAS
+277 EQNLNFNKSNL
-290 ITASS
+290 SS
-295 LKALEQLKTLD
+295 VQSLLESLSTQLNTLE
-306 GKKCPMCE
+306 GKQCPMCE
-314 QELHTKK
+314 QELHTDK
-321 HEHLVSNI
+321 HTHLVDDI
-329 EEKHTKKVEEQLQ
+329 KQQHTAKLEEQSQ
-342 IKKTITQVETQIK
+342 ITGTIESIEKQISE
-355 DQGVRSDRPVTIYD
+355 QGEIGERPD
-369 TADEAY
+369 TAYSSSDEAY
-375 QHRQNLSE
+375 DHRQNLAE
-383 LKNQLI
+383 LKSQLE
-389 SEQEK
+389 SEKQKE
-394 VNPHTEQIETLKT
+394 NPHTEQIAELKS
-407 KNIEEVDYVRIN
+407 KNIEEVDYTQIN

-473 MSDLSVEITELGRE
+473 RSDLSVEITELGRE

-506 WAFRDVYESMNTVI
+506 WAFRDVYESMNTSL

-531 GMDTMGVEQAMV
+531 GMDTMGVESAMS

-548 SRERG
+548 SREGG
-553 KNVFLISHRDELT
+553 KNIFLISHRDELT

-589 TVEHKSHPELYKE
+589 TIDHKTHKELFAK
-602 EVDEHDPVSA
+602 DHEHDTVSA

>member
-1 MSILLKNITIKNF
+1 MIKIQNITIKNF

-22 AVNFYHDGLTLVL
+22 AVNFSHDGLTLVL

-66 ALTNIRRDNLVNK
+66 ALTNIRKDNLVNK

-121 GTDEAQGENRLTQEE
+121 GTDEAQGENRLTQDE

-148 KHIIALNTYT
+148 KHIVALNTYT
-158 EPFLAMKANDQRA
+158 EPFLAMKSNDQRA
-171 VIEELLGILRLSE
+171 IIEELLGILRLSE
-184 KAEVLKERIREA
+184 KAETLKERIREV
-196 NEDIK
+196 NDDMK
-201 TEQARLEQIKIS
+201 SEQARLEQIKVS
-213 NEKMEDTIRKFHI
+213 NEKIEDTIRKFHI
-226 KSVAWEEKNK
+226 KSLSWEEKHK
-236 QVIKDLTSG
+236 KDIRDLTLG
-245 IIELEKINIDDEI
+245 IAELEKIDIDNEI
-258 ENHKLLTQWLE
+258 SQHKLLTQWQE
-269 QDRKIKSL
+269 QSQKVKAY
-277 EQNLSFNQSNLAS
+277 EQNLNFNKSNLTS
-290 ITASS
+290 IDKQIES
-295 LKALEQLKTLD
+295 LNAQLSTLE
-306 GKKCPMCE
+306 GKQCPMCE
-314 QELHTKK
+314 QELHTDK
-321 HEHLVSNI
+321 HTHIVDDVKAQHTAKI
-329 EEKHTKKVEEQLQ
+329 EEK
-342 IKKTITQVETQIK
+342 TQIQSTIESITAQIVE
-355 DQGVRSDRPVTIYD
+355 QGDIGEQPITAYGS
-369 TADEAY
+369 ADEAY

-383 LKNQLI
+383 LKTQLET
-389 SEQEK
+389 EQQKE
-394 VNPHTEQIETLKT
+394 NPHTEQIETLKT
-407 KNIEEVDYVRIN
+407 KNIEEVDYTQIN

-473 MSDLSVEITELGRE
+473 KSDLSVEITELGRE

-506 WAFRDVYESMNTVI
+506 WAFRDVYESMNTTV

-531 GMDTMGVEQAMV
+531 GMDTMGVESAMS

-548 SRERG
+548 SRERS

-589 TVEHKSHPELYKE
+589 TVSHKSHPDLFKE
-602 EVDEHDPVSA
+602 KANEHDTVST

>member
-1 MSILLKNITIKNF
+1 

-22 AVNFYHDGLTLVL
+22 AVNFAHDGLTLVL

-55 INALSYAIYGQ
+55 INALSYAVYGQ
-66 ALTNIRRDNLVNK
+66 ALTNIRKDNLVNK
-79 TNNKNMIVT
+79 TNNKNMLVT
-88 VDFEKDGHK
+88 VDFEKDGHA
-97 YRLERGR
+97 YRVERGR
-104 KPNKFQFIVDDA
+104 KPNKFQFIVDDS

-148 KHIIALNTYT
+148 KHIVALNTYT
-158 EPFLAMKANDQRA
+158 EPFLAMKANDQRSI
-171 VIEELLGILRLSE
+171 IEELLGISRLSE
-184 KAEVLKERIREA
+184 KAERLKEHMRET
-196 NEDIK
+196 NEDMK
-201 TEQARLEQIKIS
+201 TEQARLEQVKIS
-213 NEKMEDTIRKFHI
+213 NEKMEETIRKFQI
-226 KSVAWEEKNK
+226 KNIAWEETHKK
-236 QVIKDLTSG
+236 AIAELTNG
-245 IIELEKINIDDEI
+245 ITELEKIDIDAEI
-258 ENHKLLTQWLE
+258 QQHKLLTHWQE
-269 QDRKIKSL
+269 QSQKIKSY
-277 EQNLSFNQSNLAS
+277 EQNLNFNKSNL
-290 ITASS
+290 SS
-295 LKALEQLKTLD
+295 VQSLLESLSTQLNTLE
-306 GKKCPMCE
+306 GKQCPMCE
-314 QELHTKK
+314 QELHTDK
-321 HEHLVSNI
+321 HDQIVQDI
-329 EEKHTKKVEEQLQ
+329 KQQHTAKLEEQSQ
-342 IKKTITQVETQIK
+342 ITGTIETIEKQISEQGELG
-355 DQGVRSDRPVTIYD
+355 DQPE
-369 TADEAY
+369 TAYNSVDEAY
-375 QHRQNLSE
+375 DHRQNLAE
-383 LKNQLI
+383 LKSQLE
-389 SEQEK
+389 SEKQKE
-394 VNPHTEQIETLKT
+394 NPHTEQIEELKA
-407 KNIEEVDYVRIN
+407 KNIEEVDYAQIN

-473 MSDLSVEITELGRE
+473 KSDLTVEITELGRE

-506 WAFRDVYESMNTVI
+506 WAFRDVYESMNTSV

-531 GMDTMGVEQAMV
+531 GMDTMGVESAMS

-548 SRERG
+548 SREG
-553 KNVFLISHRDELT
+553 AKNIFLISHRDELT

-589 TVEHKSHPELYKE
+589 TIDHKTHKELFAK
-602 EVDEHDPVSA
+602 DHEHDTVSA

>member
-1 MSILLKNITIKNF
+1 MIKIKSITIKNF

-22 AVNFYHDGLTLVL
+22 AVNFAHDGLTLVL

-55 INALSYAIYGQ
+55 INALSYAVYGQ
-66 ALTNIRRDNLVNK
+66 ALTNIRKDNLVNK
-79 TNNKNMIVT
+79 TNNKNMLVT
-88 VDFEKDGHK
+88 VDFEKDGHS
-97 YRLERGR
+97 YRVERGR
-104 KPNKFQFIVDDA
+104 KPNKFQFIVDDS

-121 GTDEAQGENRLTQEE
+121 GTDEAQGENRLTQDE

-148 KHIIALNTYT
+148 KHIVALNTYT
-158 EPFLAMKANDQRA
+158 EPFLAMKANDQRS
-171 VIEELLGILRLSE
+171 VIEELLGISRLSE
-184 KAEVLKERIREA
+184 KAERLKELMRDT

-201 TEQARLEQIKIS
+201 TEQARLEQVKIS
-213 NEKMEDTIRKFHI
+213 NEKMEETIRKFQI
-226 KSVAWEEKNK
+226 KNIAWEETHKKTITELSN
-236 QVIKDLTSG
+236 G
-245 IIELEKINIDDEI
+245 ITELEKIDIDAEI
-258 ENHKLLTQWLE
+258 QQHKLLTHWQE
-269 QDRKIKSL
+269 QSQKIKSY
-277 EQNLSFNQSNLAS
+277 EQNLNFNKSNLDS
-290 ITASS
+290 V
-295 LKALEQLKTLD
+295 KTLLESLSTQLSTLE
-306 GKKCPMCE
+306 GKQCPMCE
-314 QELHTKK
+314 QELHTDK
-321 HEHLVSNI
+321 HTHLVD
-329 EEKHTKKVEEQLQ
+329 EVKAQHTVKTEEQSQ
-342 IKKTITQVETQIK
+342 IESTILSIEKQIAE
-355 DQGVRSDRPVTIYD
+355 QGEIGEQPITSYQSI
-369 TADEAY
+369 DEAY
-375 QHRQNLSE
+375 DHRQNLAE
-383 LKNQLI
+383 LKSQLD
-389 SEQEK
+389 SEREK
-394 VNPHTEQIETLKT
+394 ENPHTEQISELKA
-407 KNIEEVDYVRIN
+407 KNIEEVDYSQIN
-419 ALQKLKDH
+419 TLQKLKDH

-473 MSDLSVEITELGRE
+473 KSDLTVEITELGRE

-506 WAFRDVYESMNTVI
+506 WAFRDVYESMNTSL

-531 GMDTMGVEQAMV
+531 GMDTMGVESAMG

-548 SRERG
+548 SREGG
-553 KNVFLISHRDELT
+553 KNIFLISHRDELT

-589 TVEHKSHPELYKE
+589 TIDHKTHKELFAKDHEY
-602 EVDEHDPVSA
+602 DTVSA